1 MDGINSINT
10 QINRIK
16 QNIANT
22 YDILETK
29 EVEVPTI
36 QNSDALDEVAQAI
49 YHNLHC
55 INLHSPETIELN
67 FDEYHI
73 IDIEQLKATGEIVN
87 QNITVTENGTYTV
100 DELYTGIGTVVVDT
114 PYKAILDE
122 IKLTLSANNIE
133 PPTNYAD
140 LPAVIALAMQTP
152 TN

>member
-1 MDGINSINT
+1 MTSINT

-16 QNIANT
+16 QNIADT

-36 QNSDALDEVAQAI
+36 QNSDSLDEAAQAI
-49 YHNLHC
+49 YHNIHC

-67 FDEYHI
+67 LDEYHI

-87 QNITVTENGTYTV
+87 QDITVTENGTYTV

-114 PYKAILDE
+114 PYKAILDN
-122 IKLTLSANNIE
+122 ICVTLSENNIE
-133 PPTNYAD
+133 PPADYAE
-140 LPAVIALAMQTP
+140 LPDIIAMVIQMNGTV
-152 TN
+152 